1 MTSPGKPGPL
11 PDERALIRHLR
22 GRLPPPPS
30 TLHIGPGD
38 DAAVVV
44 PERGAFQVL
53 TTDVLVEGVH
63 FDRRWS
69 SLADI
74 GYKALAV
81 NLSDLAAMG
90 AAPSYALL
98 SLVLPGGTSL
108 ADVDAL
114 LDGFLELAAV
124 EKVTL
129 AGGNLSRSPG
139 PLMVDVTAVGYVRPR
154 RILARRG
161 GKPGHALYLTGSI
174 GAAAAGLGLLRSGG
188 GTDPTAPV
196 SAEAAGLIRRHRRPE
211 PRTRVGRLLGRNRA
225 ASACM
230 DLSDGL
236 ADAVQQL
243 AEAGGTGA
251 VIDASALPI
260 DAAARSWFES
270 QGLDPVQ
277 AALAGG
283 DDFELLFAV
292 PRKRGGR
299 LRGVQR
305 DARGLPL
312 TKIGELTALAEGIRI
327 SRDGREVP
335 LTGGFS
341 HF

>member
-1 MTSPGKPGPL
+1 LTSPGNPGRL
-11 PDERALIRHLR
+11 PDERTLIRHLR
-22 GRLPPPPS
+22 ARLPAQPAS
-30 TLHIGPGD
+30 LHIGPGD
-38 DAAVVV
+38 DAAVIV

-53 TTDVLVEGVH
+53 TTDVLVEGIH

-74 GYKALAV
+74 GHKALAV

-90 AAPSYALL
+90 AAPSHALL
-98 SLVLPGGTSL
+98 SLVLPGDTSL
-108 ADVDAL
+108 EELDAL
-114 LDGFLELAAV
+114 LDGFLELASAQ
-124 EKVTL
+124 KVSL

-154 RILARRG
+154 RILTRAG
-161 GKPGHALYLTGSI
+161 GRPGHGLYVTGTI
-174 GAAAAGLGLLRSGG
+174 GGAAAGLGLLRAGRGS
-188 GTDPTAPV
+188 P
-196 SAEAAGLIRRHRRPE
+196 AADGADTPIHRHRRPE
-211 PRTRVGRLLGRNRA
+211 PRTRVGMLLGRNRA
-225 ASACM
+225 ASACI

-243 AEAGGTGA
+243 AEASGTGA
-251 VIDASALPI
+251 VVDVSALPI
-260 DAAARSWFES
+260 DAGARSWFEA

-299 LRGVQR
+299 LRAVQR
-305 DARGLPL
+305 QARGVTL
-312 TKIGELTALAEGIRI
+312 TRIGELTDPAEGIRL
-327 SRDGREVP
+327 SRDGTELP